1 MICDILSDLI
11 FWADKDALDR
21 YRKFIEIGGRGSQKT
36 IFNLIENSYPDS
48 AKFVVLPMDMA
59 FMGAGV
65 VKENYENKLFELYKL
80 SCEDDSVIPFI
91 MIDSRRPNIFDLFI
105 KSIDM
110 WNLKVLKY
118 IQILAI
124 FLIMII

>member
-11 FWADKDALDR
+11 FWTDKDALDR
-21 YRKFIEIGGRGSQKT
+21 YRKFIEIGGRVSQKT
-36 IFNLIENSYPDS
+36 IFNLIKNSYPDS

-105 KSIDM
+105 KSI
-110 WNLKVLKY
+110 
-118 IQILAI
+118 
-124 FLIMII
+124 